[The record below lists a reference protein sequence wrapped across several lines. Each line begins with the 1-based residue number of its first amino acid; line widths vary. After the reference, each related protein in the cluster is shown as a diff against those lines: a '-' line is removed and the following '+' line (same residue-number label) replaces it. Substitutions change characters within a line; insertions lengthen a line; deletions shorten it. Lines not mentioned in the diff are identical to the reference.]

1 MPDVG
6 CYLTEALSDGHLT
19 LTAYGYGSFAC
30 VLGTVS
36 GLFIADK
43 NRLLK
48 HKNLYPRVFNRLISN
63 KNPLKGWRTPESGLH
78 RPLKRGGQHDLR

>member
-1 MPDVG
+1 MPGVG

-19 LTAYGYGSFAC
+19 LTTYGYGSFAC
-30 VLGTVS
+30 VLDTVD

-48 HKNLYPRVFNRLISN
+48 HKNLYSRVFNRLISN
-63 KNPLKGWRTPESGLH
+63 KNPLIKLACTDIRV
-78 RPLKRGGQHDLR
+78 RPVTLSEVSNTV

>member
-1 MPDVG
+1 MPGVG

-19 LTAYGYGSFAC
+19 LTAYGYGSFGF
-30 VLGTVS
+30 VLGTMN

-48 HKNLYPRVFNRLISN
+48 HK
-63 KNPLKGWRTPESGLH
+63 
-78 RPLKRGGQHDLR
+78 DLS

>member
-19 LTAYGYGSFAC
+19 LTANGYGSFAYG
-30 VLGTVS
+30 LGTMS

-48 HKNLYPRVFNRLISN
+48 HENLSFRVFNRLISN
-63 KNPLKGWRTPESGLH
+63 KNPLIKLACTDIRV
-78 RPLKRGGQHDLR
+78 RPVTLSEVSNTV